1 MKYTLEV
8 IAFSIESCAIAEK
21 SGAQRIELCD
31 NPAEGGTTPSAG
43 MIRKAREQTNIQL
56 YPIIRP
62 RGGDFLYSEDEFDI
76 MKEDIR
82 IAKEAGCDG
91 VVFGLLNRDGSIDM
105 ERTARLVEY
114 SWPLKVTFHRA
125 FDRVKDPVSSLEDV
139 IRCGCSRILT
149 SGLRP
154 SVSDGIELLK
164 ELVNKAGDRISI
176 MPGSGVRSSNIKD
189 LAAFTGA
196 HEFHSSARKEKRSA
210 MSYINS
216 EMEELLTSTILDG
229 QEVKNMRTIL
239 DTLDS

>member
-1 MKYTLEV
+1 MMFTLEV

-21 SGAQRIELCD
+21 CGAQRIELCD

-43 MIRKAREQTNIQL
+43 MIRKAREQTDIQL

-62 RGGDFLYSEDEFDI
+62 RGGDFLYSDEEFDI

-91 VVFGLLNRDGSIDM
+91 VVFGLLNRDGSIDT
-105 ERTARLVEY
+105 ERTARLVEF

-125 FDRVKDPVSSLEDV
+125 FDRVKDPANSLEDV
-139 IRCGCSRILT
+139 IRCGCNRILT

-154 SVSDGIELLK
+154 TVSEGIELLR
-164 ELVNKAGDRISI
+164 ELVKLAGDRISI
-176 MPGSGVRSSNIKD
+176 MPGSGVRSSNIKE
-189 LAAFTGA
+189 LAAYTGA
-196 HEFHSSARKEKRSA
+196 HEFHSSARKEKHSA
-210 MSYINS
+210 MSFINS

-229 QEVKNMRTIL
+229 QEVRNMRTIL
-239 DTLDS
+239 NTLSS

>member
-239 DTLDS
+239 NTLDS